1 MEYFCIIN
9 SMNKLI
15 NILSEVFSRISPAE
29 PIRISF
35 SKFKTFLFF
44 LMIVFIS
51 TFIYLRRQNKNELE
65 LLNAEHKK
73 MQLLI
78 QDYLDDMSYNKI
90 NRGKFDE
97 LNGKILLYKKKLHII
112 EKDINRIK
120 NVWFM
125 R

>member
-1 MEYFCIIN
+1 MKKI
-9 SMNKLI
+9 I
-15 NILSEVFSRISPAE
+15 NILGEVFTKILPAE
-29 PIRISF
+29 PIRITF
-35 SKFKTFLFF
+35 THFKTFLF
-44 LMIVFIS
+44 LLLIALIS
-51 TFIYLRRQNKNELE
+51 IFIYLRSQNKNELE

-97 LNGKILLYKKKLHII
+97 LNGKILFYKKQLHII